1 MDTKFSKLNL
11 KNFAV
16 LAILTA
22 LAYVA
27 TLLIRIPLF
36 PAAPFLT
43 YDPKDVF
50 IIIGGFLYGPLAV
63 IPMSAAVS
71 VFEMPLSGTGPVGL
85 LMNILST
92 CSFAATAAF
101 FYAKKRTI
109 TGAVIGL
116 ALGVTLMVAAM
127 LLWNY
132 IVTPIYMKVPREI
145 VAGMLLPVFLPF
157 NLIKG
162 IYNAA
167 LTMLVYKR
175 VSVIIRKLRLLP

>member
-1 MDTKFSKLNL
+1 MDTKFGKLNI
-11 KNFAV
+11 KNLAV

-71 VFEMPLSGTGPVGL
+71 IFEMPLSGTGPVGL

-92 CSFAATAAF
+92 CSFAAAAAF
-101 FYAKKRTI
+101 VYAKKRTI
-109 TGAVIGL
+109 GGAVAGL
-116 ALGVTLMVAAM
+116 ALGVALMIAVM

-132 IVTPIYMKVPREI
+132 IVTPVYMKVPREI

-175 VSVIIRKLRLLP
+175 VSVIIRKLRPTP

>member
-1 MDTKFSKLNL
+1 MGSKFNAKNL
-11 KNFAV
+11 AA

-27 TLLIRIPLF
+27 TLLFRIPLF
-36 PAAPFLT
+36 PTASFLT

-63 IPMSAAVS
+63 IPMSAVVS
-71 VFEMPLSGTGPVGL
+71 LLEMPVSGTGPVGL

-92 CSFAATAAF
+92 CSFALTAAAI
-101 FYAKKRTI
+101 YKKRRTI
-109 TGAVIGL
+109 IGAVIGI
-116 ALGVTLMVAAM
+116 AAGIALMVTVM
-127 LLWNY
+127 MLWNY
-132 IVTPIYMKVPREI
+132 IVTPVYMKVPREI

-167 LTMLVYKR
+167 ITVLLYKR
-175 VSVIIRKLRLLP
+175 LANIIRKIVPS